1 MLERFTRSQTLSDD
15 EKEIITTVDVCKIR
29 PSPPRNLLALLDI
42 VEVFVG
48 YGWHKGLVKEILNDN
63 QYKMCF
69 EATKEEV
76 VF

>member
-1 MLERFTRSQTLSDD
+1 MLERFTRSQNLSDD

-48 YGWHKGLVKEILNDN
+48 YG
-63 QYKMCF
+63 
-69 EATKEEV
+69 
-76 VF
+76 